1 MSDGK
6 WLEISFVVDGE
17 LAESVSEVLSRYI
30 PDGVVIEST
39 AVDTKDD
46 NSAGKPIGDLKVSGY
61 LAVDDQ
67 LEEKR
72 QQIEEAIWYLGRIR
86 DLPSPKYRTIE
97 QADWSE
103 AWKQHYHPIA
113 IGEKLM
119 VVPAWVDNTIK
130 DRIPVYIDPGMA
142 FGTGTHPT
150 TQLCLEMMEFV
161 LQNNFLFETKKNV
174 MDVIDVG
181 CGSGILSIAALKLG
195 VDRALGVDIDVDA
208 IQSARDNAAM
218 NGVRESVEFG
228 VGSLTEIEA
237 GRFSFQRAPL
247 VVANILAVV
256 IIRLLDQGL
265 GSLLEPNG
273 KLVLSGILEEQLSDV
288 TMALDRNGLQV
299 VSQRQQG
306 DWVAILVKSNV

>member
-1 MSDGK
+1 MG
-6 WLEISFVVDGE
+6 W
-17 LAESVSEVLSRYI
+17 
-30 PDGVVIEST
+30 T
-39 AVDTKDD
+39 
-46 NSAGKPIGDLKVSGY
+46 
-61 LAVDDQ
+61 
-67 LEEKR
+67 
-72 QQIEEAIWYLGRIR
+72 
-86 DLPSPKYRTIE
+86 
-97 QADWSE
+97 QA
-103 AWKQHYHPIA
+103 K
-113 IGEKLM
+113 
-119 VVPAWVDNTIK
+119 
-130 DRIPVYIDPGMA
+130 
-142 FGTGTHPT
+142 
-150 TQLCLEMMEFV
+150 
-161 LQNNFLFETKKNV
+161 
-174 MDVIDVG
+174 VIDVG

>member
-1 MSDGK
+1 MSGGK

-17 LAESVSEVLSRYI
+17 MAESLAEVLSRYV

-46 NSAGKPIGDLKVSGY
+46 NSAGKPVGDLRVSGY

-67 LEEKR
+67 LEVKR

-86 DLPSPKYRTIE
+86 TLPSPKYRTVE

-103 AWKQHYHPIA
+103 TWKRHYQPIE

-119 VVPAWVDNTIK
+119 VIPAWVDKTAK
-130 DRIPVYIDPGMA
+130 DRIPIYIDPGMA

-150 TQLCLEMMEFV
+150 TQLCLEMIEFV
-161 LQNNFLFETKKNV
+161 LHEYPTPNTEKTV
-174 MDVIDVG
+174 TDVIDVG

-195 VDRALGVDIDVDA
+195 VGRALGVDIDEDA
-208 IQSARDNAAM
+208 IQSARENAEM
-218 NGVRESVEFG
+218 NGVLEFVEFE
-228 VGSLTEIEA
+228 VGSLAEIEA
-237 GRFSFQRAPL
+237 GKFSVRRAPL

-256 IIRLLDQGL
+256 NIRLLDEGL
-265 GSLLEPNG
+265 GSLLASDGE
-273 KLVLSGILEEQLSDV
+273 LVLSGILEEQVPDV
-288 TMALDRNGLQV
+288 TAALERNRLQL
-299 VSQRQQG
+299 VSQRQKG
-306 DWVAILVKSNV
+306 DWVALLAKATV